1 MEEAR
6 RRMVHGDWSIYL
18 EIVTVLQTLPSD
30 CLVPEPDAAEGR
42 RDERTGSETPTGFR
56 STPAP
61 D

>member
-1 MEEAR
+1 
-6 RRMVHGDWSIYL
+6 MVHGDWSIYL